1 MSTAREPFDPW
12 AIVGALERHRVNYVL
27 IGALAGVLHGTD
39 EVTNGVDI
47 CPQMK
52 DENIERLAAALAEL
66 DEPAAVEISADELRA
81 QPVTAIETPAGAVQI
96 VPVPPG
102 SNGWDDLR
110 RGSTR
115 EALGRGLR
123 ASVASV
129 DDLARLMTS
138 LGRGEDRARLATL
151 RRIAELEHG
160 RGIER

>member
-1 MSTAREPFDPW
+1 MSAERGTFDPW
-12 AIVGALERHRVNYVL
+12 AIIGALERHRVNYVL

-39 EVTNGVDI
+39 EVTGGVDI

-52 DENIERLAAALAEL
+52 DENLERLTVALADL
-66 DEPAAVEISADELRA
+66 DEQAPANLSADELGTRSA
-81 QPVTAIETPAGAVQI
+81 TAVQTPAGMVQI
-96 VPVPPG
+96 VPQPVG

-115 EALGRGLR
+115 EPLGRGLR

-138 LGRGEDRARLATL
+138 LNRGEDGLRLATL
-151 RRIAELEHG
+151 RRIAELERG
-160 RGIER
+160 RGIEH